1 MGQVLVFGLVAGGI
15 YGLFAVGIVL
25 VYRGSGVINFAQG
38 EVGTLSLF
46 LAWYLITDRGY
57 PWLVGAVAAIAL
69 AASVGWVF
77 ERLVVRPMID
87 ASRVAVAVATIG
99 LLGFLLAVEFKLFSE
114 SPRAIAGP
122 IGGLGI
128 QVFDVFVSPTQIL
141 SLLVTIS
148 VAAGLAALLKRTD
161 FGLGVLAAAEDPVAV
176 RLVGVPLARVSGFIW
191 AAGAATAAI
200 AALFIEPTIG
210 VFVPGFASELFLRGL
225 AAAVVGGLRSLQGA
239 FVGGIVVGL
248 IEAGAGRWLS
258 DLNLPG
264 VQVLTVFL
272 LILVVLL
279 VRPQGLLGQRVRGV
293 AA

>member
-1 MGQVLVFGLVAGGI
+1 MGQVIVFGLVAGGI

-38 EVGTLSLF
+38 EVGTLALF
-46 LAWYLITDRGY
+46 LAWYLITDRGW
-57 PWLVGAVAAIAL
+57 PWLAGAVAAIAL
-69 AASVGWVF
+69 AAGVGWAF

-87 ASRVAVAVATIG
+87 ASRVAVAVATVG
-99 LLGFLLAVEFKLFSE
+99 LLGFLLALEFKLFSE

-122 IGGLGI
+122 IGGLG
-128 QVFDVFVSPTQIL
+128 VKVAGVFVSPTQIL
-141 SLLVTIS
+141 ALVVT
-148 VAAGLAALLKRTD
+148 VAVAGGLALLLKRTD

-191 AAGAATAAI
+191 AAGAATAAL
-200 AALFIEPTIG
+200 AALLIEPTIG
-210 VFVPGFASELFLRGL
+210 VFVPGFASELFLRGM
-225 AAAVVGGLRSLQGA
+225 AAAVVGGLKSLPGA
-239 FVGGIVVGL
+239 FVGGLVVGL

-258 DLNLPG
+258 DLSLPG
-264 VQVLTVFL
+264 IQVLSVFT

-279 VRPQGLLGQRVRGV
+279 FRPQGILGQKIRGV